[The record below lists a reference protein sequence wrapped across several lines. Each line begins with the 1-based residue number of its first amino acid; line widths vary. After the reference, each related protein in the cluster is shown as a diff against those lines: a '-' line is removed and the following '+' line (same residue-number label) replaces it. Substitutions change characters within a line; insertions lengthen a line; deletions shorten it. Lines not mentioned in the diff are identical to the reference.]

1 MSRSSSRSCTR
12 TRVSFLRPME
22 VVSTYTNKSRRDP
35 IRGSASPPVS
45 HQAGAGA
52 SPRAGSDASS
62 VGAGAPLTLAASS
75 TASRV
80 ASGVTSNAKTHRIG
94 LWFFIACDD
103 AAAASRTCASAYVSL
118 TRNMELTRVAPEISR
133 TTPPPGPSTSSVIGN
148 TAHATIALGGFEP
161 PSANAVDLACSS
173 STRFSRRFRSFA
185 RNFSASRAVL
195 CVYTFGSS
203 PPAAGARCVSCTN
216 ARVVSVTDATGSS
229 KMAVAGAA
237 PLEPPTSPSRHPNA
251 TFSVKRRR
259 YPCGAA
265 SAFSVG
271 PRSTRHTVPRMA
283 SSGPASKAAEERVSA
298 NCTAFRGTSPATGE
312 TRDVPLGE

>member
-1 MSRSSSRSCTR
+1 M
-12 TRVSFLRPME
+12 SFLRPRE

-35 IRGSASPPVS
+35 LRGSASPPVS
-45 HQAGAGA
+45 HHAGAGA
-52 SPRAGSDASS
+52 SPRAGSDASKM
-62 VGAGAPLTLAASS
+62 GAGAPLTLAASS

-80 ASGVTSNAKTHRIG
+80 ASGVTSNAKEHRIG

-103 AAAASRTCASAYVSL
+103 AAAASKTCASAYVSL
-118 TRNMELTRVAPEISR
+118 TRNIDATRVAPEISR
-133 TTPPPGPSTSSVIGN
+133 ATPPPGPSTISVIGS

-161 PSANAVDLACSS
+161 PSANAVFRVCSS
-173 STRFSRRFRSFA
+173 SNFSRRFRSFA

-216 ARVVSVTDATGSS
+216 ARVVSVTDAAGSS
-229 KMAVAGAA
+229 KMAVAGAP

-283 SSGPASKAAEERVSA
+283 SSGPASKAAEDRVSA
-298 NCTAFRGTSPATGE
+298 NCTTVPASPATGVA
-312 TRDVPLGE
+312 RDVPTSE